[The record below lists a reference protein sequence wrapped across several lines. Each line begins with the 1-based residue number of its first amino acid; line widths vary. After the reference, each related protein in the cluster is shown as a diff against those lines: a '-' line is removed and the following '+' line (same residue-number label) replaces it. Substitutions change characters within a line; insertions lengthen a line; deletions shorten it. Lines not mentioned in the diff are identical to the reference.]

1 MKTVVKTDSNHSLL
15 NAKEKGW
22 NWDDFHSNDQEA
34 YQSCREQALKEQL
47 EECAY
52 TGLWLGEGTK
62 QTIHIDHFKK
72 KAIYPE
78 LTFEWNNLFAA
89 AKDLDCGADFKDKKI
104 SGSRAS
110 SDKSYD
116 NILSPLERYL
126 SDYFWYRQ
134 DGAVIP
140 HPSINDDEL
149 ISKINNTIDI
159 FNLNSSFLK
168 DRRSGIIKMMRS
180 YAGFG
185 ESAIREIMKSLG
197 FSFVVDFELQ
207 RQK

>member
-1 MKTVVKTDSNHSLL
+1 MKTIFKTDSNPSLL
-15 NAKEKGW
+15 NAKDKGW
-22 NWDDFHSNDQEA
+22 NWEDFHSNDQVA
-34 YQSCREQALKEQL
+34 YKSCREQALKEQL

-78 LTFEWNNLFAA
+78 LTFYWNNLFVA
-89 AKDLDCGADFKDKKI
+89 AKDLDCGADYKDKKI
-104 SGSRAS
+104 SGPRAS

-116 NILSPLERYL
+116 NILSPLERNL

-140 HPSINDDEL
+140 HPSINDDKL

-159 FNLNSSFLK
+159 FNLNSSYLK
-168 DRRSGIIKMMRS
+168 SRRAGIIHTMK
-180 YAGFG
+180 GIQDLDD
-185 ESAIREIMKSLG
+185 ETIRGCMKSLG
-197 FSFVVDFELQ
+197 FSFVVEFELQ
-207 RQK
+207 SQK

>member
-1 MKTVVKTDSNHSLL
+1 MKSIVKADSNPSLL
-15 NAKEKGW
+15 NAKDKGW

-34 YQSCREQALKEQL
+34 YKNCREQALKEQL

-52 TGLWLGEGTK
+52 TGLWLGDGTK

-78 LTFEWNNLFAA
+78 LTFDWNNLFVA
-89 AKDLDCGADFKDKKI
+89 AKDLDCGADHKDKRI
-104 SGSRAS
+104 SCPRVS
-110 SDKSYD
+110 SDKIYD
-116 NILSPLERYL
+116 NILSPLERHL

-180 YAGFG
+180 YAGFE